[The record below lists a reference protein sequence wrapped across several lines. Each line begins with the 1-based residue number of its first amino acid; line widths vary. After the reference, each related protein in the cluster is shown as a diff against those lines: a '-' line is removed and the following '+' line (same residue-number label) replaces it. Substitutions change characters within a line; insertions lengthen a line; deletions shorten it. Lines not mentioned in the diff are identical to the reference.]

1 MKKAFLLILLLAA
14 CRDEVAQNVDPV
26 ALTADAIDHYCQMN
40 VTEHEGPKAQ
50 IHLEGLPQ
58 APLFF
63 AQVRDAIAYARMPEQ
78 THRIL
83 AIWVND
89 MGADGAT
96 WAEPGVANWID
107 ATAAVY
113 VLGSKRTGG
122 MGSPELVPFADPAK
136 AASFAQANGG
146 AVLALADVPDS
157 AVIPPDE
164 PAEDLAEDA
173 AFQDRLQALSHDHE
187 HNHSGG

>member
-1 MKKAFLLILLLAA
+1 MKRLLVLLLFLAA
-14 CRDEVAQNVDPV
+14 CRDDAAQNIDPV

-63 AQVRDAIAYARMPEQ
+63 AQVRDAVAYARLPEQ

-83 AIWVND
+83 ALWVND

-96 WAEPGVANWID
+96 WATPGPANWID
-107 ATAAVY
+107 AQSALY
-113 VLGSKRTGG
+113 VIGSTRMGG
-122 MGSPELVPFADPAK
+122 MGMAELVPFADRAK
-136 AASFAQANGG
+136 AAAFAAANGG
-146 AVLALADVPDS
+146 DVVTLADVPDS

-164 PAEDLAEDA
+164 AGGAVADDA
-173 AFQDRLQALSHDHE
+173 DYKGRLKALSH
-187 HNHSGG
+187 HNSGG

>member
-1 MKKAFLLILLLAA
+1 MKKLLLLVFLLAA
-14 CRDEVAQNVDPV
+14 CREETAQNFAPV

-63 AQVRDAIAYARMPEQ
+63 AQVRDAVAYARMPEQ

-89 MGADGAT
+89 MGATGAT
-96 WAEPGVANWID
+96 WAAPGEANWID
-107 ATAAVY
+107 AQTAIY
-113 VLGSKRTGG
+113 VTGSARSGG
-122 MGSPELVPFADPAK
+122 MGAPELVPFADRAK
-136 AASFAQANGG
+136 AETFAAKNGG
-146 AVLALADVPDS
+146 TVVTLAEVPDS

-164 PAEDLAEDA
+164 DAGTVAEDTDYKG
-173 AFQDRLQALSHDHE
+173 RLNALSHH
-187 HNHSGG
+187 HRSGG